1 MDEIKKMNK
10 QVDCEKKYE
19 KQFKQFFL
27 DSDLKKG
34 YKTYKSTTQNL
45 DKSKEDYVNM
55 KSNFSF

>member
-19 KQFKQFFL
+19 KQFKQFFF

-34 YKTYKSTTQNL
+34 YKTYKSKTQNL

-55 KSNFSF
+55 